1 MIGEINWDV
10 ANKVF
15 TDAYSYLSLHAN
27 TKNIIIVI
35 ASPGGD
41 PDATWAMHTTL
52 KSFGIRVVTIGAG
65 KVLSAATLLFLTGSK
80 RYIFKES
87 VFLFHEPIVINA
99 GELGTIAH
107 MVETIEGERID
118 AGLFKKVLETEIKAP
133 PRFIRKLADPHKPTY
148 IKAEQALRINLATH
162 IIANLNEI
170 KL

>member
-1 MIGEINWDV
+1 M
-10 ANKVF
+10 
-15 TDAYSYLSLHAN
+15 HPN

-52 KSFGIRVVTIGAG
+52 KSFGIKVVTVGAG

-80 RYIFKES
+80 RYIFKET

-107 MVETIEGERID
+107 MEETISGERID
-118 AGLFKKVLETEIKAP
+118 AGLFKKVLEVELKAP
-133 PRFIRKLADPHKPTY
+133 RRFISKLADPHKPTY
-148 IKAEQALRINLATH
+148 IRAEQALRINLATDQ
-162 IIANLNEI
+162 ISNLSQI